1 MPDEKRPPE
10 GTATGRT
17 RKRLAPMLDEWY
29 GENADS
35 ELMKHLPTAQPVGD
49 VLRRVM
55 QKNLPRGLADFQ
67 TVSARWSEIAGEV
80 AARHTRPLSLTAKTL
95 YVEIEHP
102 AYLASVRTK
111 AVQNAI
117 LARIA
122 DLIGQD
128 RCSAIVFTPAG
139 RRRTTTPGS

>member
-29 GENADS
+29 GEDADS
-35 ELMKHLPTAQPVGD
+35 ELMKHLPNAQPVGD

-55 QKNLPRGLADFQ
+55 RKKLPHGIADFQ
-67 TVSARWSEIAGEV
+67 TISGRWMEIAGAV
-80 AARHTRPLSLTAKTL
+80 AAKHTTPLSFSDKTL
-95 YVEIEHP
+95 FIEVEHP

-111 AVQNAI
+111 AVQTAI

-122 DLIGQD
+122 ELIGAD
-128 RCSAIVFTPAG
+128 KCTALTFTPKG
-139 RRRTTTPGS
+139 RRRTV

>member
-17 RKRLAPMLDEWY
+17 RKRLGAMMDEWY
-29 GENADS
+29 GDNGGA
-35 ELMKHLPTAQPVGD
+35 ELMKHLPSAQPVGD
-49 VLRRVM
+49 VLGRVLR
-55 QKNLPRGLADFQ
+55 KSLPRGMADFR
-67 TVSARWSEIAGEV
+67 TVSERWSEIAGEV

-102 AYLASVRTK
+102 AYLTSVRTRS
-111 AVQNAI
+111 VQEAI

-122 DLIGQD
+122 DLIGAGQ
-128 RCSAIVFTPAG
+128 CTTLVFTPAG
-139 RRRTTTPGS
+139 RRRRNPEP

>member
-17 RKRLAPMLDEWY
+17 RKRLGAMMDEWY
-29 GENADS
+29 GADGDA
-35 ELMKHLPTAQPVGD
+35 ELMKHLPSAQPVGD
-49 VLRRVM
+49 VLNRVLR
-55 QKNLPRGLADFQ
+55 KNLPRGMADFR
-67 TVSARWSEIAGEV
+67 TVSDRWSEIAGEV

-111 AVQNAI
+111 TVQNAI
-117 LARIA
+117 LSRIA
-122 DLIGQD
+122 DLIGQGQ
-128 RCSAIVFTPAG
+128 CSAIVFTPAG
-139 RRRTTTPGS
+139 RRRKTPEPS

>member
-29 GENADS
+29 GEDADS
-35 ELMKHLPTAQPVGD
+35 ELMKHLPTAQPVGN

-55 QKNLPRGLADFQ
+55 QKNLPKGLADFQ

-80 AARHTRPLSLTAKTL
+80 AARHTTPLSISNKTL
-95 YVEIEHP
+95 FIEVEHP
-102 AYLASVRTK
+102 AYLTAVRTK
-111 AVQNAI
+111 AVQTAI

-122 DLIGQD
+122 DLIGPDQ
-128 RCSAIVFTPAG
+128 CTALTFTPAG
-139 RRRTTTPGS
+139 RRAKRTS